1 MAKMASLILEDGSTF
16 KGLLFGADVSVSG
29 EVGELFS
36 HFLQS
41 LLVYRLFFPVRV
53 ATVAHR
59 KSVIGIFPL
68 PVTHGSPEVPRWL
81 FTCKAPKL

>member
-29 EVGELFS
+29 EVGESFS

-41 LLVYRLFFPVRV
+41 LLVYRLFFPGRV
-53 ATVAHR
+53 GTVAHR
-59 KSVIGIFPL
+59 KFFIGIFPF
-68 PVTHGSPEVPRWL
+68 PVAHGSLRSATMVVYL
-81 FTCKAPKL
+81 